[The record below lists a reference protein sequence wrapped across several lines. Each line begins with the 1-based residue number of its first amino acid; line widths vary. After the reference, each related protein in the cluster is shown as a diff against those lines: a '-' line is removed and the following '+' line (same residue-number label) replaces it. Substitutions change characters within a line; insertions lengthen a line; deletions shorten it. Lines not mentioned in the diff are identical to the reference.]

1 MKVAGSMIRML
12 VVCVLL
18 MLSGC
23 SRIPW
28 RPDLGGALRQAA
40 RTNRLVVVAYWSD
53 FDAQCQEMDRDVFSL
68 QEVRDSLAETIPV
81 RLASWANRKFADSY
95 GITKVP
101 SFVVMGPN
109 GQVLRILQ
117 GYVSEGR
124 FRGMIEAAKLNQ

>member
-1 MKVAGSMIRML
+1 MIRILL
-12 VVCVLL
+12 VLGVF

-23 SRIPW
+23 SQIPW
-28 RPDLGGALRQAA
+28 RPDLGGALRQAS
-40 RTNRLVVVAYWSD
+40 RTNRLVVVAYWSA
-53 FDAQCQEMDRDVFSL
+53 FDSQCQEMDRDVFSI

-81 RLASWANRKFADSY
+81 RLASWSNRKFAESY

-101 SFVVMGPN
+101 SFVVLGPD
-109 GQVLRILQ
+109 GRLLRILQ